1 MPNRRAS
8 PIKIICKFD
17 ISFGDTS
24 KYNVKW
30 YNFIH
35 VGPNGQARQV
45 LGDFG
50 VPDLSKLQG
59 GKVIVGTDENGVPN
73 ERSASVLGQ
82 HLGDLAQ
89 KPSFAPLHI
98 PRWDNDLFNKHKEQ
112 IIVDVEVNV
121 IDTMQEKYT
130 IVCSDHQLFT
140 FSLYS
145 QNLSFL
151 AKRYNLQEIG
161 S

>member
-1 MPNRRAS
+1 
-8 PIKIICKFD
+8 
-17 ISFGDTS
+17 
-24 KYNVKW
+24 V
-30 YNFIH
+30 
-35 VGPNGQARQV
+35 RQV

-50 VPDLSKLQG
+50 VSDLSKLKG

-89 KPSFAPLHI
+89 TQTFAPLHI
-98 PRWDNDLFNKHKEQ
+98 QRWDNVLFNKHKEL
-112 IIVDVEVNV
+112 IIMDVEVNV
-121 IDTMQEKYT
+121 ICTMLEKYT
-130 IVCSDHQLFT
+130 IVCSNHQLFT

-151 AKRYNLQEIG
+151 DKRYSLQEIG
-161 S
+161 SYEL

>member
-1 MPNRRAS
+1 
-8 PIKIICKFD
+8 
-17 ISFGDTS
+17 
-24 KYNVKW
+24 V
-30 YNFIH
+30 
-35 VGPNGQARQV
+35 RQV

-50 VPDLSKLQG
+50 VLDLSKLKG

-89 KPSFAPLHI
+89 TQTFAPLHI
-98 PRWDNDLFNKHKEQ
+98 QRWDNVLFNKHKEL
-112 IIVDVEVNV
+112 IIMDVEVNV
-121 IDTMQEKYT
+121 ICTMLEKYT
-130 IVCSDHQLFT
+130 IVCSNHQLFT

-151 AKRYNLQEIG
+151 DKRYSLQEIG